1 METKKDLEHFSEC
14 LLQLTS
20 LLERHSGIV
29 NVCMVDF
36 ITEDIFTKCIS
47 EELQQD
53 LLDLTEDDIRNLPDL
68 LLNRDE
74 LGL

>member
-53 LLDLTEDDIRNLPDL
+53 LLNLTEDDIRNLPDL